1 MSSLELSLRVS
12 LLERDKWQFLAM
24 SWKKGKE
31 IFETWNSEE
40 GQLKIMQISRPE
52 KVAVLVSNMK

>member
-1 MSSLELSLRVS
+1 MNSLQLSLRVS

-24 SWKKGKE
+24 RWKKGKE
-31 IFETWNSEE
+31 IFETWNSEK